1 MKACMKSL
9 LAVSCLLTVSCSG
22 GSDSNK
28 SEEAPAA
35 NPAPAPAPTA
45 TPTPT
50 PAPTN
55 GPAPAPVEPKGFR
68 FVDSAETEL
77 PIYLA
82 AQVNGWL
89 GSSVSAELLAASRLN
104 LDAESG
110 CYVGTLSLEAG
121 ETPFRLATYLAEAS
135 GTGWEYLKVGL
146 GAAGTSTALVLG
158 EETKVDVYYFPAG
171 DANGKDLGGGGN
183 FTVNFPAKGDYVF
196 KFCTQK
202 DDYTLSSLTV
212 SAK

>member
-1 MKACMKSL
+1 MNACMKSL

-35 NPAPAPAPTA
+35 NPAPAPAPT
-45 TPTPT
+45 PTPE
-50 PAPTN
+50 PTN
-55 GPAPAPVEPKGFR
+55 GPAPAPVEPTNKGFR
-68 FVDSAETEL
+68 FVDVAETEL
-77 PIYLA
+77 PIY
-82 AQVNGWL
+82 VRGGMNGWL
-89 GSSVSAELLAASRLN
+89 GGSVSAELLAASRLN
-104 LDAESG
+104 LDAASG
-110 CYVGTLSLEAG
+110 CYVGTLNVDAG
-121 ETPFRLATYLAEAS
+121 ETPFRLATYLPEAS

-146 GAAGTSTALVLG
+146 GAANTSTPLVLG

-183 FTVNFPAKGDYVF
+183 FTVNFPSKGDYVF
-196 KFCTQK
+196 KFCTQV
-202 DDYTLSSLTV
+202 DDYTLSFLTV